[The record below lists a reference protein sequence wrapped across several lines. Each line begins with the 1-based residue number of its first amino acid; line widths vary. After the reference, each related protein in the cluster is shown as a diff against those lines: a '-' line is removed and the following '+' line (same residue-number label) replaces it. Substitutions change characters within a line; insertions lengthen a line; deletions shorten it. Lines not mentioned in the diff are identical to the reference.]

1 MKRMIIA
8 TSNETTFNASNILDY
23 LRVLDAELGK
33 HNMKGDI
40 DIYGGA
46 VMCLGLNARESTH
59 DIDAIFKPS
68 KDIRAI
74 VADIAKQHGLDEGW
88 LNDGVKGFVSDK
100 GEFYRFGEN
109 IFKNLRVCMTTPEY
123 LFAMKCLSCRTVGD
137 SPTEISDIKFLI
149 NYLKL
154 TSVEQ
159 AEDIILKYYP
169 KSLFKPRTHYVL
181 LEIFDEL
188 SNSDESLN

>member
-1 MKRMIIA
+1 MKRLIIA

-23 LRVLDAELGK
+23 LRVLDVELGK
-33 HNMKGDI
+33 HGMQGDI

-59 DIDAIFKPS
+59 DIDAVFKPS

-74 VADIAKQHGLDEGW
+74 VADIAKQYGLDESW

-100 GEFYRFGEN
+100 GEVYRFGEN
-109 IFKNLRVCMTTPEY
+109 IFKNLRVCMATPEY
-123 LFAMKCLSCRTVGD
+123 LFAMKCLSCRAAGD
-137 SPTEISDIKFLI
+137 SPTEIEDIKFLI
-149 NYLKL
+149 KHLHI

-159 AEDIILKYYP
+159 AERIILKYYP

-181 LEIFDEL
+181 LEIFEGL
-188 SNSDESLN
+188 SDSDETSN